1 MMRGTVLV
9 TIAVAIAGCD
19 APDTQP
25 PAHPAAEQPTPPGEV
40 AAEHDGFVLL
50 AGNDTLAIERFV
62 REGNELR
69 GSLHDVR
76 SGARMDYRAVVT
88 DDGRVIGMHIDLVEP
103 GAFGPSE
110 RVAVSLRNDTLV
122 VHQDGAN
129 GEDGDGVL
137 LPRGTTL
144 YLNPSIALLEAMLQR
159 AESVGDGQE
168 FPVLALDTQGDPAV
182 IAPIVT
188 RENGTVRLQLAVDR
202 AVRLEVEDRTTI
214 LRGENVGQIARFERI
229 R

>member
-1 MMRGTVLV
+1 MMRGTILV
-9 TIAVAIAGCD
+9 ITAVASAGCD
-19 APDTQP
+19 TRDTQP
-25 PAHPAAEQPTPPGEV
+25 PAQPAAEQPPPPAED
-40 AAEHDGFVLL
+40 AANGDGFVLL

-62 REGNELR
+62 RDGNELR
-69 GSLHDVR
+69 GTLHDVR
-76 SGARMDYRAVVT
+76 SGARMEYNAVVT

-122 VHQDGAN
+122 VHQNGA
-129 GEDGDGVL
+129 DGDGVL

-182 IAPIVT
+182 IAPTVT

-202 AVRLEVEDRTTI
+202 AVRLEVEGRTTI